1 MSLQELLERT
11 ISSNAS
17 DLHLC
22 TGYRPMLRVDGKLQT
37 LEVPPL
43 TEEKTLDFIAE
54 LLPESE
60 AETWANDPMS
70 PPYFNHEGPGGSR
83 FRTVIHKHFGGSAV
97 TMRLW
102 PSAVPTP
109 DRLGIPP
116 AAVERV
122 CSATRGLVLVSG
134 PTGSGKSTTLY
145 SLVDHINANRAEH
158 IIWMSD
164 PAEFV
169 LEPKKSMIRTIEVGP
184 HFARF
189 ARYALRLDPDI
200 VVIGEMRDLE
210 TVSLS
215 MTIAETGHLVFTS
228 IHCRTA
234 PEAVARLVDVFPAEQ
249 QGFVARQLA
258 TSLEG
263 VIAQQLIPR
272 ADGQGRVAAFEVMFA
287 TPEIRELIAARR
299 FEELPARL
307 AESSGQ
313 GMQTLRQHLD
323 QLVREGAITE
333 GEARI
338 RP

>member
-1 MSLQELLERT
+1 MSLQELLEKT
-11 ISSNAS
+11 IASNAS

-22 TGYRPMLRVDGKLQT
+22 TGYPPTLRVDGKLRPIDG
-37 LEVPPL
+37 PPL
-43 TEEKTLDFIAE
+43 TEEETLAFIAE
-54 LLPESE
+54 LLPEAE

-70 PPYFNHEGPGGSR
+70 PPYFNYGGPGGSR
-83 FRTVIHKHFGGSAV
+83 FRTVIHRHFGGSAI

-102 PSAVPTP
+102 PSGVPAP
-109 DRLGIPP
+109 DRLGIPT

-122 CSATRGLVLVSG
+122 CSATRGLVLISG

-145 SLVDHINANRAEH
+145 SLVDHINANRSEH

-169 LEPKKSMIRTIEVGP
+169 LEPKRSMIRTIEVGP

-189 ARYALRLDPDI
+189 ARYALRLDPDV

-215 MTIAETGHLVFTS
+215 MTMAETGHLVFTT

-234 PEAVARLVDVFPAEQ
+234 PEAVSRIVDVFPAEQ

-258 TSLEG
+258 TVLDC

-272 ADGQGRVAAFEVMFA
+272 ADGKGRVAAFEVMFA
-287 TPEIRELIAARR
+287 TPEIRELIAGRR

-307 AESSGQ
+307 TGSAGE
-313 GMQTLRQHLD
+313 GMQSLRQELD
-323 QLVREGAITE
+323 RLVREGAITE
-333 GEARI
+333 AEARI

>member
-1 MSLQELLERT
+1 MSLQELLEKT
-11 ISSNAS
+11 VKSNAS

-22 TGYRPMLRVDGKLQT
+22 TGYPPTLRIDGKLHP
-37 LEVPPL
+37 LDVPPL
-43 TEEKTLDFIAE
+43 TEDETLALIAE
-54 LLPESE
+54 LLPEPE

-70 PPYFNHEGPGGSR
+70 PPYFNYEGPDGSR
-83 FRTVIHKHFGGSAV
+83 FRTVIHKHFDGSAV

-102 PSAVPTP
+102 PSAIPTP
-109 DRLGIPP
+109 GRLGIPP
-116 AAVERV
+116 AAVEQV
-122 CSATRGLVLVSG
+122 CSAAQGLVLITG
-134 PTGSGKSTTLY
+134 PTGSGKSTTMY
-145 SLVDHINANRAEH
+145 SLVDHINADRAEH

-169 LEPKKSMIRTIEVGP
+169 LKPKKSMIRTIEVGP

-189 ARYALRLDPDI
+189 ARYALRLDPDV

-215 MTIAETGHLVFTS
+215 MTMAETGHLVFTT

-249 QGFVARQLA
+249 QAFVARQLA
-258 TSLEG
+258 TSLQG

-272 ADGQGRVAAFEVMFA
+272 ADGKGRVPVFEVMFA

-299 FEELPARL
+299 FGDLPARL
-307 AESSGQ
+307 AESSDE

-323 QLVREGAITE
+323 RLVGEGVIKPE
-333 GEARI
+333 EARV

>member
-1 MSLQELLERT
+1 MSLQELLAKT

-22 TGYRPMLRVDGKLQT
+22 TGYPPTLRVDGELRR
-37 LEVPPL
+37 LDSPPL
-43 TEEKTLDFIAE
+43 TEEQTLALIGE

-60 AETWANDPMS
+60 AETWADDPFS
-70 PPYFNHEGPGGSR
+70 PACFSYQGPNGTR
-83 FRTVIHKHFGGSAV
+83 FRTLIHRHFSGSAA

-102 PSAVPTP
+102 PSEVPSP
-109 DRLGIPP
+109 EHLGVP
-116 AAVERV
+116 AAAAERV
-122 CSATRGLVLVSG
+122 CSAKRGLVLVSG
-134 PTGSGKSTTLY
+134 PTGSGKSTTMY

-189 ARYALRLDPDI
+189 ARYALRLDPDV

-210 TVSLS
+210 TVTVS
-215 MTIAETGHLVFTS
+215 MTIAETGHLVFST

-234 PEAVARLVDVFPAEQ
+234 PEAISRIVDVFPAEQ

-258 TSLEG
+258 TALEG

-272 ADGQGRVAAFEVMFA
+272 ADGKGRVAAFEVMFA
-287 TPEIRELIAARR
+287 TPEIRELIANRR
-299 FEELPARL
+299 FDELA
-307 AESSGQ
+307 AHVADSSAG
-313 GMQTLRQHLD
+313 GMRTLRQHLD
-323 QLVREGAITE
+323 QLAEEGVIRPE
-333 GEARI
+333 EARI

>member
-1 MSLQELLERT
+1 MSLQELLEKT
-11 ISSNAS
+11 ISSDAS

-22 TGYRPMLRVDGKLQT
+22 SGYPPTLRIAGKLT
-37 LEVPPL
+37 ALDVPPL
-43 TEEKTLDFIAE
+43 TEEQTLAFIAE

-60 AETWANDPMS
+60 AETWADDPMS
-70 PPYFNHEGPGGSR
+70 PPYLNYRGPNGTR
-83 FRTVIHKHFGGSAV
+83 FRTIIHRHFGGSAV

-102 PSAVPTP
+102 PSEVPSP
-109 DRLGIPP
+109 ERLGIPP

-122 CSATRGLVLVSG
+122 CSAKRGLVLVSG

-189 ARYALRLDPDI
+189 ARYALRLDPDV

-210 TVSLS
+210 TVTMS
-215 MTIAETGHLVFTS
+215 MTMAETGHLVFST

-234 PEAVARLVDVFPAEQ
+234 PEAISRIVDVFPAEQ

-258 TSLEG
+258 TTLEG
-263 VIAQQLIPR
+263 IIAQQLIPR
-272 ADGQGRVAAFEVMFA
+272 ADGKGRVAAFEVMFA
-287 TPEIRELIAARR
+287 TPEIRELIASRR
-299 FEELPARL
+299 FDELGARL
-307 AESSGQ
+307 ARSSAE

-323 QLVREGAITE
+323 QLVREGEIKPE
-333 GEARI
+333 EARI